1 MHLKGQLH
9 IHTTYSD
16 GRLTP
21 QKAADVYAGL
31 GFDFIAFTDHDH
43 LLKPSYRKAIDAVKA
58 DLIVFYG
65 IELTVFE
72 KGYVHVNRI
81 EGDSEVLHVFNHPA
95 DYDLNLKQTI
105 ERINAIARQY
115 PLDAV
120 EVTDHGFYTPEF
132 DVPEI
137 DYPKVASDD
146 SHTRTGCGRAWIELE
161 CKKDKDSILRAIKE
175 GASWNCYERGL
186 KKEAVE
192 NNSNGLNIRQFIT

>member
-16 GRLTP
+16 GKLTP
-21 QKAADVYAGL
+21 QEAADIYSNL

-43 LLKPSYRKAIDAVKA
+43 LLKPSYRSAIKAVKT

-72 KGYVHVNRI
+72 KGYVHVNMI
-81 EGDSEVLHVFNHPA
+81 EGDGEILHVFNHPA
-95 DYDLNLKQTI
+95 DYGFSLKQTI
-105 ERINAIARQY
+105 ERISAIAKRY

-137 DYPKVASDD
+137 DYPKIASDD
-146 SHTRTGCGRAWIELE
+146 SHTHIGCGRAWIELD
-161 CKKDKDSILRAIKE
+161 CKKDKDSILYAIK
-175 GASWNCYERGL
+175 GGDFWNCYERGL
-186 KKEAVE
+186 KKVAVR
-192 NNSNGLNIRQFIT
+192 G